1 MEEESAALRV
11 RPGLAEGLVVVGG
24 VAAIVGSFLV
34 WFRVHLGLKGLGVV
48 ARTISSK
55 GIDGAD
61 GKITLIAGV
70 VAVLMGLL
78 MFLRNS
84 GRSRVARG
92 VVALLGGLTAAGLSG
107 YDAATPQQ
115 RFIDANAPEL
125 AAKTHI
131 SMAQAERL
139 YQGLFNSGALKIS
152 LAVGVLV
159 VIAGGAIAALAA
171 AVALG
176 KSPEEVGTVTTPEPT
191 ATELGAPPARPSSRP
206 SGHQNG

>member
-1 MEEESAALRV
+1 MEAESAALRV
-11 RPGLAEGLVVVGG
+11 RAGFAEGLVVLGG
-24 VAAIVGSFLV
+24 VAAIVGSFLE
-34 WFRVHLGLKGLGVV
+34 WFRVHLGLKGLGLV

-78 MFLRNS
+78 MFLWSS
-84 GRSRVARG
+84 GGPRVAMG

-131 SMAQAERL
+131 PLAQAERL

-152 LAVGVLV
+152 LAVGVFV
-159 VIAGGAIAALAA
+159 VIAGGAFAALAA
-171 AVALG
+171 AFALG
-176 KSPEEVGTVTTPEPT
+176 RSPEELEVTQPPEPA
-191 ATELGAPPARPSSRP
+191 ATELEAP
-206 SGHQNG
+206 SG

>member
-1 MEEESAALRV
+1 VEAEHSTAPRV
-11 RPGLAEGLVVVGG
+11 RPGFAEGLVILGG
-24 VAAIVGSFLV
+24 SAAIAGSFLV

-48 ARTISSK
+48 AGTVSSK

-78 MFLRNS
+78 MFLWES
-84 GRSRVARG
+84 GRPRVAMG

-125 AAKTHI
+125 AARTRI
-131 SMAQAERL
+131 TLAMAERL
-139 YQGLFNSGALKIS
+139 YQGLFNSGALRIS
-152 LAVGVLV
+152 LALGVFA
-159 VIAGGAIAALAA
+159 VIGGGALAALAA
-171 AVALG
+171 AFALG
-176 KSPEEVGTVTTPEPT
+176 KSAEEREVTVPPEPA
-191 ATELGAPPARPSSRP
+191 ATELKSP
-206 SGHQNG
+206 SG